1 MQAMILQ
8 VFFHEKLMAS
18 MAEAPLPPYVL
29 LLLLL
34 VMVLPYCLFAGTRR
48 SSAAS
53 SSRCNLPPSPPRLPV
68 IGHMHLVGSN
78 PHVSLDKLSKEYAAD
93 GGLMLLQLGQVRNLV
108 VSSSRAAEAVLRTHD
123 HVFASRPPSA
133 IADILANGSSNIA
146 FAPYSEYWRQARKL
160 VATHLL
166 SAKKVSSLRRA
177 REAEVSVAIAKI
189 QEAVAAGATVDMSEL
204 LGSYVNDVLCRAV
217 SGESF
222 REDGRNK
229 LFRELAAGNSAQYA
243 GFHLEDYFPSL
254 AKVNLLRGVVSSKTK
269 KLKERWDKLLD
280 EIIHDHANKS
290 PPLHHHQDADFVDV
304 LLSRQ
309 QEYNL
314 TKQNVNAILMDM
326 FAAGSDT
333 SYIVLEFALA
343 ELMRKPRLMAKLQ
356 AEVRNR
362 NSTDQL
368 VSEEH
373 LMNSMPF
380 LKAVV
385 KETLRLHPPV
395 PLLLPRV
402 SMARCD
408 DVNGYTIPAD
418 TRVIVNAW
426 ALGRDARYWEDP
438 EEFMPERWFVDS
450 TNDADFIG
458 GLDFRLLPFGAG
470 RRVCPG
476 TNFGMASVEIMLASL
491 VSCFDWELPA
501 GMEEDDVDLTGVF
514 GLTMFR
520 KEKLYLVPRQHN
532 TAS

>member
-8 VFFHEKLMAS
+8 VFFYEKLMAPT
-18 MAEAPLPPYVL
+18 AETPLTYVL
-29 LLLLL
+29 LLLL
-34 VMVLPYCLFAGTRR
+34 VVVLHYYLFGATRR

-53 SSRCNLPPSPPRLPV
+53 SSHGHLPPSPPRLPV

-93 GGLMLLQLGQVRNLV
+93 DGLMLLQLGQVRNLV

-160 VATHLL
+160 VAAHLL

-189 QEAVAAGATVDMSEL
+189 QEAAAAGATVDMSEL

-280 EIIHDHANKS
+280 EIIDEHANKS
-290 PPLHHHQDADFVDV
+290 PPLHHDRHTDQDTDFVDD

-314 TKQNVNAILMDM
+314 TRQNVNAILMDM

-343 ELMRKPRLMAKLQ
+343 ELMRKPHLMAKLQ
-356 AEVRNR
+356 AEVRN
-362 NSTDQL
+362 STDQM
-368 VSEEH
+368 VTEEH
-373 LMNSMPF
+373 LNSMPF

-402 SMARCD
+402 SMARCNN
-408 DVNGYTIPAD
+408 VNGYTIPAD

-426 ALGRDARYWEDP
+426 ALGRDAKYWEDP
-438 EEFMPERWFVDS
+438 EEFMPERFVDS
-450 TNDADFIG
+450 NV
-458 GLDFRLLPFGAG
+458 DFRGMDFQFLPFGAG

-476 TNFGMASVEIMLASL
+476 MNFGMASVEIMLASL

-501 GMEEDDVDLTGVF
+501 GMEEDDVDTTDVF

-520 KEKLYLVPRQHN
+520 KEKLYLVPRQHAVRL
-532 TAS
+532 T